1 MTTVHSLPITVDE
14 DWLAMQSA
22 GSLTPFKQL
31 LLTCQAEMDPRLQQV
46 FTANDHVAGA
56 MLESARPEALSDD
69 FMTRLTARLD
79 SCEPARTSGAE
90 AATAAPGVN
99 DTPEWMPAPLADYI
113 RRSGRRLR
121 WRNAGVG
128 VQQAR
133 LGRNRHGER
142 LYLLRARPGLPV
154 PRHSHSGQEWTLV
167 LAGGYKSGTQQ
178 FVAGDL
184 HQEDESCTHD
194 LRIDDDG
201 PCISLI
207 VDEGK
212 LKFANPLLRL
222 LQPVVG
228 I

>member
-1 MTTVHSLPITVDE
+1 MSTAHPLPTTVDD
-14 DWLAMQSA
+14 DWLAMQAA
-22 GSLTPFKQL
+22 GSLSPFKQL
-31 LLTCQAEMDPRLQQV
+31 LLTCQADINPLLQEV
-46 FTANDHVAGA
+46 FASHDHVAGV
-56 MLESARPEALSDD
+56 MLESAKPATLSDD
-69 FMTRLTARLD
+69 FLTRLTTRLD
-79 SCEPARTSGAE
+79 AVEPAQVSQDEPTTGTSQ
-90 AATAAPGVN
+90 TSH
-99 DTPEWMPAPLADYI
+99 TPEWMPAPLADYM
-113 RRSGRRLR
+113 RRTGRSLR
-121 WRNAGVG
+121 WRNAGLG

-133 LGRNRHGER
+133 LGRNKQGER
-142 LYLLRARPGLPV
+142 LYLLRAKPGLPV

-167 LAGGYKSGTQQ
+167 LAGGYKSGPQQ

-212 LKFANPLLRL
+212 LRFANPLLRL
-222 LQPVVG
+222 FQPVVG

>member
-1 MTTVHSLPITVDE
+1 MSTAHSLPITVGD

-22 GSLTPFKQL
+22 GTLSPFKQL
-31 LLTCQAEMDPRLQQV
+31 LLTCQADMAPHLRPLFASD
-46 FTANDHVAGA
+46 DHVAGA
-56 MLESARPEALSDD
+56 LLESAKPAALSDD
-69 FMTRLTARLD
+69 FMSRLGARLIAD
-79 SCEPARTSGAE
+79 EQAKAPTSGA
-90 AATAAPGVN
+90 AHAAP
-99 DTPEWMPAPLADYI
+99 TPDWMPAPLADYM
-113 RRSGRRLR
+113 RRNGRRLR

-142 LYLLRARPGLPV
+142 LYLLRAKPGLPV

-167 LAGGYKSGTQQ
+167 LSGGYKSGAQQ
-178 FVAGDL
+178 YVAGDL

-212 LKFANPLLRL
+212 LRFANPLLRL
-222 LQPVVG
+222 FQPVVG

>member
-1 MTTVHSLPITVDE
+1 MNSATSLPVTVDD

-22 GSLTPFKQL
+22 GSLSPFKQL
-31 LLTCQAEMDPRLQQV
+31 LLTCQADINPHLRDALSS
-46 FTANDHVAGA
+46 NDHVAGA
-56 MLESARPEALSDD
+56 MLESAKPAALSDD
-69 FMTRLTARLD
+69 FMARLN
-79 SCEPARTSGAE
+79 ARLE
-90 AATAAPGVN
+90 AGHQVGQAPDTDTTATAETEPR
-99 DTPEWMPAPLADYI
+99 PEWMPAPLADYLH
-113 RRSGRRLR
+113 RSGRRLR
-121 WRNAGVG
+121 WRNAGMG

-133 LGRNRHGER
+133 LGRNSRGER

-167 LAGGYKSGTQQ
+167 LAGGYKAGSQQ

-184 HQEDESCTHD
+184 HQEDEGCMHD

-201 PCISLI
+201 PCISLV

-212 LKFANPLLRL
+212 LKFANPLLKL
-222 LQPVVG
+222 FQPVLG

>member
-1 MTTVHSLPITVDE
+1 MNSAPSLPNTVDD

-22 GSLTPFKQL
+22 GSLSPFKQL
-31 LLTCQAEMDPRLQQV
+31 LLTCQADINPRLKKT
-46 FTANDHVAGA
+46 FDSNDHVAGA
-56 MLESARPEALSDD
+56 LLESAKPAALSGD
-69 FMTRLTARLD
+69 FLSRLNARLD
-79 SCEPARTSGAE
+79 TEQAIPPAAD
-90 AATAAPGVN
+90 A
-99 DTPEWMPAPLADYI
+99 DTNLINEDEPEWMPAPLADYV

-121 WRNAGVG
+121 WRSAGLG

-133 LGRNRHGER
+133 LGRSDRGER

-167 LAGGYKSGTQQ
+167 LAGGYKSGSRQ
-178 FVAGDL
+178 FVPGDI
-184 HQEDESCTHD
+184 HQEDEGCMHD

-212 LKFANPLLRL
+212 LRFENPLLRL
-222 LQPVVG
+222 LQPVLG

>member
-1 MTTVHSLPITVDE
+1 MNTAPSLPVTVDD

-22 GSLTPFKQL
+22 GSLSPFKQL
-31 LLTCQAEMDPRLQQV
+31 LLTCQADIHPRLRDA
-46 FTANDHVAGA
+46 FASNDHVAGA
-56 MLESARPEALSDD
+56 LLESAKPAVISDD
-69 FMTRLTARLD
+69 FLTRLNARLD
-79 SCEPARTSGAE
+79 TEEKARPAASSDKPTGSAE
-90 AATAAPGVN
+90 TERP
-99 DTPEWMPAPLADYI
+99 DWMPAPLADYM
-113 RRSGRRLR
+113 RRSGRPLK
-121 WRNAGVG
+121 WRSAGLG

-133 LGRNRHGER
+133 LGRSRRGER

-167 LAGGYKSGTQQ
+167 LEGGYKSGSQQ

-184 HQEDESCTHD
+184 HQEDEACMHD

-212 LKFANPLLRL
+212 LRFANPLLRL
-222 LQPVVG
+222 FQPILG

>member
-1 MTTVHSLPITVDE
+1 MNSAQSLPVTVDD

-22 GSLTPFKQL
+22 GSLSPFKQL
-31 LLTCQAEMDPRLQQV
+31 LLTCQADINPRLKDT
-46 FTANDHVAGA
+46 FDSNDHVAGA
-56 MLESARPEALSDD
+56 LLESAKPMALSDD
-69 FMTRLTARLD
+69 FFSRLNSGLDTAPENAPVANVDTD
-79 SCEPARTSGAE
+79 SAKGQEQ
-90 AATAAPGVN
+90 
-99 DTPEWMPAPLADYI
+99 PEWMPAPLADYV
-113 RRSGRRLR
+113 RRSGRRIR

-133 LGRNRHGER
+133 LGRNNRGER

-167 LAGGYKSGTQQ
+167 LAGGYKSGSQQ
-178 FVAGDL
+178 FIPGDL
-184 HQEDESCTHD
+184 HQEDEGCLHD

-201 PCISLI
+201 PCISLV

-212 LKFANPLLRL
+212 LRFANPLLRL
-222 LQPVVG
+222 LQPVLG